1 MTLAEIDDALAKLR
15 AAKLQRL
22 TEGTRTKVSYA
33 SGSVEKSVA
42 SIEEITMEIARLEL
56 DRAKITGTS
65 SGGGPIRIG
74 FGGRV

>member
-1 MTLAEIDDALAKLR
+1 MTLDEIDAALTQLR

-22 TEGTRTKVSYA
+22 TGGTRTKIAYA

-56 DRAKITGTS
+56 ERAKLTGCA

-74 FGGRV
+74 FGHRV